1 MSALSA
7 ETATDKEQ
15 AAALAQSLASKRE
28 LLQKLRQ
35 AEPTGRMVTDLRE
48 VLVLP
53 SSPYNFELRPGDHLI
68 IKKRPDSINVLG
80 EVYNPTALFAEKGK
94 SVGYYLNLVGG
105 PTDNAEDGGPTDN
118 AEDDEIYIVKANG
131 TVISKSQEGF
141 LGLVSWDSN
150 KHRWTMGGFD
160 SIRLD
165 PGDTVIVPRKVEKFP
180 WLRVVKDITQ
190 IMFQIAVAAGVII
203 AAY

>member
-1 MSALSA
+1 
-7 ETATDKEQ
+7 
-15 AAALAQSLASKRE
+15 
-28 LLQKLRQ
+28 
-35 AEPTGRMVTDLRE
+35 
-48 VLVLP
+48 
-53 SSPYNFELRPGDHLI
+53 LI
-68 IKKRPDSINVLG
+68 VKKRPDSINVLG

-105 PTDNAEDGGPTDN
+105 PTDNAED
-118 AEDDEIYIVKANG
+118 DEIYIVKANG

-141 LGLVSWDSN
+141 LGLVSWDST